1 VADVFV
7 RQHIITVAFSSF
19 DPSSQRDFSA
29 RLCVCYFA
37 MATSTVSNSPSSTSA
52 AASATCTTAV
62 PGKYGYV
69 PPDACNSN
77 YNYDPQ
83 FAPAVAVAVIF
94 GIFTLVHLVLAIVFR
109 KVRTCDRARASRA
122 C

>member
-1 VADVFV
+1 
-7 RQHIITVAFSSF
+7 
-19 DPSSQRDFSA
+19 
-29 RLCVCYFA
+29 
-37 MATSTVSNSPSSTSA
+37 MASPTVSISPSSTSA

-109 KVRTCDRARASRA
+109 KVRRHHRARASRG